1 MRWFVWFDDD
11 FVIGLRVRH
20 MHDGLHGVKPH
31 FEFKLLHDALT
42 DRAMSGLNPLCL
54 NHVGGVAATA
64 AA

>member
-20 MHDGLHGVKPH
+20 RHNCLHGVNPH
-31 FEFKLLHDALT
+31 FEFKLLHVALT
-42 DRAMSGLNPLCL
+42 DQAMSGLN
-54 NHVGGVAATA
+54 HAGGVAATA